1 MNKTILRNM
10 RRFFMKSFN
19 SVHNFAGKK
28 KHRKSEEYISCIKEF
43 ALTMQQKGKSESSS
57 PASTAE
63 HEEVKVPEDSAISNG
78 IAQLLGGIIYPKKL
92 PRAGIQPEVKRGIDL
107 FHQCLYQY
115 SHTKLSKL
123 LLDKNM
129 AVLYGYYHDN
139 WEKEAESCG
148 GTFDKNRDVY
158 VLAMQELREG
168 FRSESVVAS
177 AE

>member
-1 MNKTILRNM
+1 MNKTILRNL
-10 RRFFMKSFN
+10 RRFFMRCFN
-19 SVHNFAGKK
+19 SLHNFAGKK
-28 KHRKSEEYISCIKEF
+28 KHRKSEEYLTCIKDF
-43 ALTMQQKGKSESSS
+43 ASTLQQKSEVGTESS
-57 PASTAE
+57 PSTPKN
-63 HEEVKVPEDSAISNG
+63 EEVKIPEE

-92 PRAGIQPEVKRGIDL
+92 PRAGITSEAKRGIDL

-139 WEKEAESCG
+139 WEKETESCG

-168 FRSESVVAS
+168 FQCQSVVS
-177 AE
+177 NND